1 MEIVKIVSDSGDT
14 SYEVP
19 RRSRHI
25 LKTYGV
31 NIHMKLTELNYKKLR
46 DNQIEMDRIRYLVE
60 KIDEIEIASIEAE
73 RVYPGKHAIDKLKF
87 KLDEGVLSIS
97 MNGRGKLIYDT
108 KFKIITYGYIEITN
122 GKELMDK
129 IDEILLDCA
138 MCGLSA
144 YHFKV
149 SGDYMPCSEINDICG
164 YITGCRDFIHNKIA
178 YIINSKNSTKSARN
192 LCT

>member
-1 MEIVKIVSDSGDT
+1 MEIIKIVSYSGDT
-14 SYEVP
+14 SYKV
-19 RRSRHI
+19 RRHSKHI

-31 NIHMKLTELNYKKLR
+31 NIHMKLTELNYKKLH

-73 RVYPGKHAIDKLKF
+73 RVYPGKHASDKLKF

-97 MNGRGKLIYDT
+97 MNGRGKIFYDT

-144 YHFKV
+144 YHLKV
-149 SGDYMPCSEINDICG
+149 SGDYMPYSEIDDICG
-164 YITGCRDFIHNKIA
+164 YITGCRDFMCDE
-178 YIINSKNSTKSARN
+178 INLVLKSKMSTKSACN